1 MSSRTVAIVGAGP
14 YGLSAAAHLRAAGVN
29 VHVLGNEMSSWR
41 DMPRGM
47 LLRSPWRASS
57 ISDPDGSLSLAAFEA
72 DRGAPVD
79 RPIPLADFVHYGRW
93 FQRRAVPDLD
103 RRRVARVRRDGDS
116 FALDLSDGDRL
127 QAGEVVMATGLA
139 TYSHLPHV
147 LAGLAPG
154 RLTHTHDVT
163 DPGAFSGQRVLVVG
177 GGQSAFET
185 GALVHEAG
193 AAVELVMRKP
203 RVNWLTRSA
212 FLHGGDGAVRRMLY
226 PDTDVGPP
234 VLSQIVAHPR
244 LFRRFPRRLQRR
256 IAYRSIRPAASD
268 WLRARMDGATV
279 TTGRGVLTAREVGDA
294 VVVALDDGS
303 ERTVDHVLAGTG
315 YRLDVRSHPLL
326 APELVREIATEDGYP
341 RLSRGF
347 ESSVG
352 GLRFVG
358 ALAAISYGPVMRFVS
373 GTTLTSA
380 ELAASIAAKT
390 AATPAPAG
398 GRPEV
403 EVLADAEPAA

>member
-72 DRGAPVD
+72 DRGAPLD
-79 RPIPLADFVHYGRW
+79 RPIPLADFVHYGHW

-103 RRRVARVRRDGDS
+103 HRRVLRVRRDGDS
-116 FALDLSDGDRL
+116 FELDLSDGEAL

-139 TYSHLPHV
+139 TYSHLPDV

-163 DPGAFSGQRVLVVG
+163 DPGDFSSQRVLVVG

-185 GALVHEAG
+185 AALVHEAG
-193 AAVELVMRKP
+193 AEVELVMRKP

-212 FLHGGDGAVRRMLY
+212 FLHGGDGALRRLLY

-234 VLSQIVAHPR
+234 ILSQIVAHPP
-244 LFRRFPRRLQRR
+244 LFRRFPYGLQRR

-268 WLRARMDGATV
+268 WLRPRLADATV
-279 TTGRGVLTAREVGDA
+279 TTGRGVLSARESEDG
-294 VVVALDDGS
+294 VVVTLDDGS

-315 YRLDVRSHPLL
+315 YRLDVRAHPLL
-326 APELVREIATEDGYP
+326 APELARQIATKDGYP
-341 RLSRGF
+341 RLSHGF

-352 GLRFVG
+352 GLHFVG

-380 ELAASIAAKT
+380 ELAASIAGRL
-390 AATPAPAG
+390 AATPVPAG
-398 GRPEV
+398 SPREV